1 MRSILLTILVSLFA
15 SVAIS
20 QDSGSLQCSTDRF
33 LSSIENENFDD
44 VFFLDENIILV
55 SLYGELRTYNI
66 SDPTNIVEI
75 ASLTIDPDFQTA
87 ELYQGYVF
95 LIDKSPGKLTIVD
108 VQNPNAMN
116 IVAELSIPTLN
127 SYDYTI
133 TIANDIAYLDSPTG
147 ELLLF
152 NISDP
157 TSPTLISTTTPDHV
171 IIDMQAVG
179 SMLFVRSNDLYIY
192 DYTDPLNPIE
202 RGQYTPT
209 QWISSIHIDDTTA
222 FLVDG
227 FDELLAI
234 DVSDIDNPT
243 LIGHLSISSV
253 VTRIFTIGNK
263 LYLAGSS
270 SGIFTVDISDL
281 SDMSM
286 IGHTLKPGFLHGL
299 AANDANLIS
308 TNYRGLSI
316 IDAPLTVAPPPKQAF
331 SATVDSAKGIDIQ
344 GDYAYIADDHGGVT
358 IFNITIPFSPLN
370 VSSVAT
376 SDRALNLK
384 VDQDLLYVAAL
395 TGVDIFDVSDP
406 YTPTLVG
413 YIPITK
419 AVGLDVQDNLLAIY
433 STEPGFVALYD
444 IVDPTDPVHLSTHQ
458 GPEYPEEIIIRDDK
472 VYVAGGYSTLVI
484 MDISDPN
491 NITTAGI
498 YDAPGIVE
506 FSYSIALVEDIAY
519 VSTDFGL
526 LYAINI
532 SNPFNPAL
540 IGTTPI
546 NNEPTEID
554 AINNRLVVSSFG
566 PDIHVYDIT
575 NVNDIKW
582 IVGTLGI
589 ANDLQIVDQKMF
601 AASGLNGMWVL
612 DIGECNQCSADFN
625 DDHELNFFDISAF
638 LSAFTNN
645 DPAADF
651 NADSDFNFFDI
662 SAYLDAFSS
671 GCP

>member
-1 MRSILLTILVSLFA
+1 MRIILITILLSLLTPL
-15 SVAIS
+15 AIT
-20 QDSGSLQCSTDRF
+20 QDSGSLLCSTDRF
-33 LSSIENENFDD
+33 LDSIENENFDD

-55 SLYGELRTYNI
+55 SLYKELRTYNI

-87 ELYQGYVF
+87 ELYQGYAY
-95 LIDKSPGKLTIVD
+95 LIDKSPGKFTIVD
-108 VQNPNAMN
+108 VQDPNAMS

-133 TIANDIAYLDSPTG
+133 TIDNDIAYLDSPTG

-152 NISDP
+152 DVSDP

-179 SMLFVRSNDLYIY
+179 SVLFVRSTDLYIY

-227 FDELLAI
+227 FDELLAV
-234 DVSDIDNPT
+234 DVSDLDNPT
-243 LIGHLSISSV
+243 LVGQLPISGFAS
-253 VTRIFTIGNK
+253 RIHTSEDK
-263 LYLAGSS
+263 LYLSS
-270 SGIFTVDISDL
+270 ASRDVYTIDISDL
-281 SDMSM
+281 SNMSI
-286 IGHTLKPGFLHGL
+286 IGQTLIRGYLHDL
-299 AANDANLIS
+299 NANDAHLITAS
-308 TNYRGLSI
+308 SGGLSI
-316 IDAPLTVAPPPKQAF
+316 IDASLTVTPPPKQSFKTTSDNAR
-331 SATVDSAKGIDIQ
+331 GIDI
-344 GDYAYIADDHGGVT
+344 DNNYAYIADDFGGVT
-358 IFNITIPFSPLN
+358 IFDITIPFSPLK

-458 GPEYPEEIIIRDDK
+458 GPEYPNEIIIRDDK

-484 MDISDPN
+484 IDISDPN

-554 AINNRLVVSSFG
+554 AINNRLVVSSFRR
-566 PDIHVYDIT
+566 DNHVYDIT

-601 AASGLNGMWVL
+601 AASGLDGMWVL
-612 DIGECNQCSADFN
+612 DIGECNQCPADFN
-625 DDHELNFFDISAF
+625 DDNELNFFDISAF